1 MKVLFLSTG
10 IGLALATR
18 LSQEGHEVKVFIHN
32 DYSDT
37 GEGLYERVG
46 AWKPYVNRS
55 DLVLADDPFFGYKE
69 FRFENAPT
77 RTLGISRLFTYAS
90 RSINN
95 RRSILELTEMPLGV
109 GDGMYSVEAWWNGR
123 KWCTPFIL
131 STYHK
136 QLISQQVGP
145 NVGAMVTVSKTL
157 EDVPKP
163 IFEGFRK
170 LKPLF
175 EKGSYR
181 GPVRLDFDHAN
192 ALTDI
197 YAGFTFD
204 NTEAMLE
211 GVQEPPIDVLLE
223 IAGGTRSDL
232 NLIQGHYI
240 AVRFQHIGWPTT
252 KDFRIYGLVDANL
265 KHCGLNSVLIRN
277 GHHYC
282 SQKFG
287 PILKVTARGDTAK
300 DAFARASRTITNLD
314 IENIC
319 YRADLLEKYSKVK
332 YPAIDKILDTWKDT
346 KTTSQK

>member
-1 MKVLFLSTG
+1 
-10 IGLALATR
+10 
-18 LSQEGHEVKVFIHN
+18 
-32 DYSDT
+32 
-37 GEGLYERVG
+37 
-46 AWKPYVNRS
+46 
-55 DLVLADDPFFGYKE
+55 
-69 FRFENAPT
+69 
-77 RTLGISRLFTYAS
+77 
-90 RSINN
+90 
-95 RRSILELTEMPLGV
+95 MPLGV